1 MKTPAMEAALESIAQ
16 VSFGRSRSTCASNKL
31 CVSCGNA
38 ADKFRDA
45 LSEKEYGISR
55 LCQKCQDSVFGA

>member
-1 MKTPAMEAALESIAQ
+1 MKSPDMEAALEIISRAT
-16 VSFGRSRSTCASNKL
+16 FNRSRSTCASNKL

-38 ADKFRDA
+38 ADKFNDTV
-45 LSEKEYGISR
+45 SEKEYGISR